1 MHFGLT
7 EEQQMIVDTT
17 RAFVENELYPH
28 EMTVERTGHLP
39 MELIKEIQSKAMAA
53 GLYAANMPDEV
64 GGAGL
69 DTLTWLLYEKELG
82 RANYALHWTCV
93 ARPSNIPLAG
103 NEEQRQQYLYPCIR
117 GETWDCLAMTEPGAG
132 SDLRGMKASARQD
145 GDDWIL
151 NGTKHFIS
159 HADIAGFAIVFMATG
174 EEQTPRGPKKKITA
188 FFVDK
193 GTKGFNVREG
203 YRNVSHRGYTN
214 AVLEFDDCRLNKR
227 QILGEVHKGFEVANS
242 WLGATRLQVA
252 STCLGRAE
260 RALGHAISYAA
271 EREQFGQKIGKFQ
284 GISFKLA
291 DMAMELKAAE
301 LLTREA
307 AWKYDQGSVT
317 EADMSMAKLKATEV
331 ARLHRRRGDPDPRR
345 HGADGGTAAGAH
357 LARCAGGTDLGR
369 HVRNPAPH
377 HQPGTLAP
385 PWCLRAGGC
394 LPPGSGQARS
404 SPRGY
409 FGKEE
414 ATKC

>member
-1 MHFGLT
+1 MDFGLT
-7 EEQQMIVDTT
+7 QEQQMIVDTT

-28 EMTVERTGHLP
+28 EAAVERTGHLP
-39 MELIKEIQSKAMAA
+39 LEVIREVQAKAIAA
-53 GLYAANMPDEV
+53 GLYAANMPAEV

-69 DTLTWLLYEKELG
+69 DTLSWLLYEKELG

-93 ARPSNIPLAG
+93 ARPSNILLAG
-103 NEEQRQQYLYPCIR
+103 NAEQREQYLMPCIR
-117 GETWDCLAMTEPGAG
+117 GETWDCLAMTEPAAG
-132 SDLRGMKASARQD
+132 SDLRGMKATARPD
-145 GDDWIL
+145 GDDWVL

-159 HADIAGFAIVFMATG
+159 HADLAGFAIVFVATG
-174 EEQTPRGPKKKITA
+174 EEDTPRGPKKKITA

-193 GTKGFNVREG
+193 GTKGFNVRDG

-260 RALGHAISYAA
+260 RAMGHALSYAA
-271 EREQFGQKIGKFQ
+271 ERKQFGQQIGKFQ

-307 AWKYDQGSVT
+307 AWKYDLGTVT

-331 ARLHRRRGDPDPRR
+331 LAMIADEAIQIHGGMGLMEELPLERIWRDARVERIWEGTSEIQR
-345 HGADGGTAAGAH
+345 HIISRELLRPLGA
-357 LARCAGGTDLGR
+357 
-369 HVRNPAPH
+369 
-377 HQPGTLAP
+377 
-385 PWCLRAGGC
+385 
-394 LPPGSGQARS
+394 
-404 SPRGY
+404 
-409 FGKEE
+409 
-414 ATKC
+414 